1 MGDKALRKTAQSFG
15 LDDAFTFRD
24 LVVENSAYASSS
36 AALLGADLAW
46 TGAGQNQLA
55 VTPLHMCM
63 VAAAVANDGVMMEP
77 RLLLRAVGAEGALDV
92 PYGAVRWDGAFEAV
106 IECGGHS
113 ADILR
118 RQRGGHGVGA
128 GRLRRQVV
136 QTAVHGG
143 GGEALRRFDDDEPAI
158 P

>member
-1 MGDKALRKTAQSFG
+1 MGQRS
-15 LDDAFTFRD
+15 RR
-24 LVVENSAYASSS
+24 VS
-36 AALLGADLAW
+36 AAAR
-46 TGAGQNQLA
+46 A
-55 VTPLHMCM
+55 VSSRANRPNTALPLPLSR
-63 VAAAVANDGVMMEP
+63 A
-77 RLLLRAVGAEGALDV
+77 AVGAEGALDV
-92 PYGAVRWDGAFEAV
+92 PYSAVRWDGAFEAV
-106 IECGGHS
+106 IERGGHS